1 MKKGIDVS
9 SYQGDINWE
18 EAKKYIDFAIIR
30 CGVGNNIKEQDD
42 KKWER
47 NTSKCERLSI
57 PYGTYL
63 FSYATN
69 LTMAQSEVEHTL
81 RLVKDKKLEYPIFLD
96 VEERGQLSL
105 PKEQL
110 VEIVKYYCE
119 KIESAGYYVG
129 IYASLSTLNGILN
142 DEALLKY
149 DKWVAEW
156 GKDFSYHKN
165 SGLWQNTDHEQIL
178 GINTRVDGDI
188 AFYDYP
194 EIIRKNGLN
203 HLEEQEKETLKY
215 KKGDTAYL
223 NGPLYKEESGTTIQ
237 KNYRNKKVTIQ
248 ETNDKKGV
256 QAPYKTDIN
265 GYVKEKDLS
274 DKKVPRACI
283 IMRIIKFI
291 LNLFK
296 KEKNI

>member
-47 NTSKCERLSI
+47 NTSECERLSI

-178 GINTRVDGDI
+178 GINTRMDGDI

>member
-47 NTSKCERLSI
+47 NTSECERLSI